1 MPSLQ
6 RLYNEFVS
14 FMGNALTDLDQ
25 SIQRLEK
32 ARTDYRAALLWM
44 RDVSAKLQNPDHR
57 DELVKFRQ
65 VHWEVKQ
72 VAAPSD
78 IYQHF
83 VYVCMRACVCV
94 YP

>member
-1 MPSLQ
+1 MCTPTCPHLCTLPSNRMEMMPSLL
-6 RLYNEFVS
+6 RLHNEFVS
-14 FMGNALTDLDQ
+14 FLNNALTDLSY

-65 VHWEVKQ
+65 V
-72 VAAPSD
+72 
-78 IYQHF
+78 
-83 VYVCMRACVCV
+83 RT
-94 YP
+94 